1 MLRKIVEI
9 DEEKCDGCGLCIPN
23 CAEGA
28 LQVIDGKARLISDLF
43 CDGLGACIGHCPQDA
58 IEIVE
63 REAEP
68 YDEKKVMK
76 SIVQGGENVIKAH
89 LLHLLDH
96 DEIGYFKEAV
106 AYLKE
111 NNILIPEL
119 RSTNNNNAHSCPGS
133 RQVEIVPE
141 TNETSGDTVRLKSQL
156 KQWPVQF
163 HLMNPR
169 AGYLKNADLLIAADC
184 TAFASANF
192 HEDFLKGKS
201 LVIACPKLDSNKEV
215 YMEKLQVMIDEAE
228 IRSITVLIMEV
239 PCCSGL
245 AHLAQRAVDL
255 SERKVPLKVVVMSI
269 KGEILLEEE
278 I

>member
-1 MLRKIVEI
+1 MLRKIVKI
-9 DEEKCDGCGLCIPN
+9 DEDKCDGCGLCIPN

-43 CDGLGACIGHCPQDA
+43 CDGLGACIGHCPKDA
-58 IEIVE
+58 IEIIE
-63 REAEP
+63 RESEP

-76 SIVQGGENVIKAH
+76 SIVKGGENVIKAH

-96 DEIGYFKEAV
+96 DETGYFKEAIS
-106 AYLKE
+106 YLKE
-111 NNILIPEL
+111 NNLRIPEL
-119 RSTNNNNAHSCPGS
+119 HNANNNHAHSCPGS
-133 RQVEIVPE
+133 RQVEILPE
-141 TNETSGDTVRLKSQL
+141 INESTNNTTRLKSQL

-184 TAFASANF
+184 TAFVSANF

-201 LVIACPKLDSNKEV
+201 LVIACPKLDSNKES
-215 YMEKLQVMIDEAE
+215 YMEKLQVMIEE
-228 IRSITVLIMEV
+228 TGISSLTILIMEV
-239 PCCSGL
+239 PCCGGL
-245 AHLAQRAVDL
+245 VHLAQQTMEL
-255 SERKVPLKVVVMSI
+255 SERKIPLKVIIMSI
-269 KGEILLEEE
+269 KGETLLEQE